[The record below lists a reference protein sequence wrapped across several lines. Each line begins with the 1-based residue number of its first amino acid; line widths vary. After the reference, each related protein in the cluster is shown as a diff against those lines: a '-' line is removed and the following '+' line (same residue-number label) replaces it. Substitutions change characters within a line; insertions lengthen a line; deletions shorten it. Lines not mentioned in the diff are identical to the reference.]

1 MAPNTCGSSFDF
13 RVAGAV
19 PFRVAASENVSLT
32 IGSAGNGAPAAVA
45 AILLYWQV
53 EVETMGGGA
62 NAPKGARKCSMG
74 QRDVTA
80 AMFRFLIFSLLV
92 SMVAVAT
99 KANAAP
105 EVATASRA
113 PASAPQGNQGRF
125 SILVL
130 PTSVSMARVHLA
142 AQQAV
147 TNLKAVVAAEGC
159 QVVNGVKVT
168 EAKNGSLMQVLQAAG
183 NLVQVDGNVV
193 CGDGRRIDFQVNA
206 EFTPPSDL
214 RYWDARM
221 SIFKQV
227 AGAAPVEA
235 ARYVGTEKFESDSIW
250 SVWRVTRPN
259 LR

>member
-1 MAPNTCGSSFDF
+1 
-13 RVAGAV
+13 
-19 PFRVAASENVSLT
+19 
-32 IGSAGNGAPAAVA
+32 
-45 AILLYWQV
+45 
-53 EVETMGGGA
+53 
-62 NAPKGARKCSMG
+62 
-74 QRDVTA
+74 
-80 AMFRFLIFSLLV
+80 
-92 SMVAVAT
+92 
-99 KANAAP
+99 
-105 EVATASRA
+105 
-113 PASAPQGNQGRF
+113 
-125 SILVL
+125 
-130 PTSVSMARVHLA
+130 MARVHLA